1 MEIAAAVFKYIGLL
15 FICIGTLGA
24 ILQKDIFVKLHFT
37 SVSDTVGVILL
48 IVGFA
53 FNYPQ
58 HLNYWILFIVLIA
71 FIGPISS
78 IAIAKG
84 YFEKNRRK

>member
-1 MEIAAAVFKYIGLL
+1 MEIAAAVFKSFGLL
-15 FICIGTLGA
+15 FIFVGTLGS
-24 ILQKDIFVKLHFT
+24 IFQKDIFVKLHFC
-37 SVSDTVGVILL
+37 SISDTVGVILL

-53 FNYPQ
+53 FDHPQ

-84 YFEKNRRK
+84 YYEKNRRK